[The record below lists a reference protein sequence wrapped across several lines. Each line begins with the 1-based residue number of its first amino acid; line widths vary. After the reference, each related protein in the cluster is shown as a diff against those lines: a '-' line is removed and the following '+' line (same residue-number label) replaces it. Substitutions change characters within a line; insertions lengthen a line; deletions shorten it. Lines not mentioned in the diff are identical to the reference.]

1 MGKMLELIHEGDTL
15 SSLLAEQEAVEGVRK
30 SSKYVDVGSVKSM
43 QARLTMSEK
52 RACRAALP
60 KLFGTSCLFG

>member
-30 SSKYVDVGSVKSM
+30 SYKYVDVGSVKSM
-43 QARLTMSEK
+43 
-52 RACRAALP
+52 
-60 KLFGTSCLFG
+60 